1 MSFFLIQRASK
12 WLRNVGWGKTA
23 RPRNNINIA
32 TDMNKNE
39 HNKKKNKNSPSIKEL
54 FAFYD
59 GRLPKKI
66 RLKETAI

>member
-1 MSFFLIQRASK
+1 MSDEVKPLDPGI
-12 WLRNVGWGKTA
+12 T
-23 RPRNNINIA
+23 NIA